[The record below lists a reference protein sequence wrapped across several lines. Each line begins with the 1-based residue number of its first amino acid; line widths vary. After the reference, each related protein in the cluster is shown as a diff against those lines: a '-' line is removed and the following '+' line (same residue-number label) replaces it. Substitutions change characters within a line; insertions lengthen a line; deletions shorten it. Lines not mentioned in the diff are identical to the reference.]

1 MSSISSQIAMNE
13 NVHILNDRSFVIKF
27 SLLMLMIVTLASYVV
42 FQGFLTVDK
51 LSLPFNTSSFSSLKL
66 ESIERNL
73 NGNRVDLEVIEADF
87 EGLAELDLS
96 DIEIMDTQVA
106 VVATSK
112 KQLAA
117 DTQKSAVVKPVKKK
131 KVFISSQ
138 NVGSLSFIKKKF
150 YATNNVAFS
159 LILSEKFLE
168 KKEYEKALKWALIS
182 NEIDEKNEQSWILFA
197 KSKMKLGKKQDAI
210 NALNIYLKNNSS
222 TIVKNVLDDI
232 KKKKIG

>member
-73 NGNRVDLEVIEADF
+73 NGNRVDLEVIDADF

-232 KKKKIG
+232 KKIG